1 MKKPFKNQNNRD
13 DVSKFDPSKFA
24 QESELTNS
32 AILQHLQNKPK
43 AKHSK
48 RKDIEALIH
57 TVQEFL
63 NSFVILGYNF
73 DGEPVH
79 FISAHNQQE
88 ADSLATLINK
98 FFIHSNARDNS

>member
-1 MKKPFKNQNNRD
+1 MKKPSKNNKD
-13 DVSKFDPSKFA
+13 DVNKFDPKKFV
-24 QESELTNS
+24 QENELTNS
-32 AILQHLQNKPK
+32 SILQHLQNKLK
-43 AKHSK
+43 EKNTK

-73 DGEPVH
+73 DGEPVN

-88 ADSLATLINK
+88 ADSLATLVNK
-98 FFIHSNARDNS
+98 FFINSNTRDNS